1 MVVMPRRDNRDDRMR
16 ELLARVL
23 VLLFAVVV
31 VVILG
36 ALIFQR
42 PLGLSV
48 TQTKEIVGVA
58 GVVAGLLVVVIRYYF
73 WRSR

>member
-1 MVVMPRRDNRDDRMR
+1 MVVMPRRDNRDDHMR

-42 PLGLSV
+42 PLGLST